1 MRVTQS
7 MLSNNMLRNLNNN
20 YKKLS
25 DLQNQINTGRKVT
38 RPSEDPVI
46 ATKGMGYRTDLNKIE
61 QFDRNITQV
70 NAWLDAS
77 DDALDQVGSALNRVK
92 ELIVQASSDT
102 NTAEDRE
109 KIKREIDQ
117 IRLQIQDVA
126 NTQIADKYI
135 FSGTKTD
142 TPLFKDGEMPL
153 GDNIPNEGDSDY
165 PKYKPFVQDVKFEV
179 FDGVQLNV
187 NTLGYTLFYDI
198 DKFMEDVSNKLGSG
212 ATGDAIDDY
221 LSGLSD
227 LQNSVLEKR
236 ADVGARQ
243 NRIDMMSNR
252 LSVFN
257 ISVTKQLSE
266 NEDVD
271 YAESISKMV
280 TAQSIHQASLSVGA
294 NIIQQTLVDFIR

>member
-7 MLSNNMLRNLNNN
+7 MLSNNMLRNLSNN

-25 DLQNQINTGRKVT
+25 NLQNQINTGRKVT

-61 QFDRNITQV
+61 QFDRNTTQV

-77 DDALDQVGSALNRVK
+77 DDALDQVGNALNRVK

-109 KIKREIDQ
+109 KIKKEIDQ

-126 NTQIADKYI
+126 NTKIADKYI

-142 TPLFKDGEMPL
+142 TPLFKQDGSMSAQS
-153 GDNIPNEGDSDY
+153 DVNELS
-165 PKYKPFVQDVKFEV
+165 VKFEV

-187 NTLGYTLFYDI
+187 NTPGYTLFKNI
-198 DKFMEDVSNKLGSG
+198 DNFMKGVSDKLDSGSG
-212 ATGDAIDDY
+212 AAGDDIDDFLGD
-221 LSGLSD
+221 LSN
-227 LQNSVLEKR
+227 LQNSVLEAR

-243 NRIDMMSNR
+243 NRIEMMSNR
-252 LSVFN
+252 LGVFKV
-257 ISVTKQLSE
+257 SVTKQLSD

-271 YAESISKMV
+271 YAETISKMV
-280 TAQSIHQASLSVGA
+280 AAQSIHQASLSVGA